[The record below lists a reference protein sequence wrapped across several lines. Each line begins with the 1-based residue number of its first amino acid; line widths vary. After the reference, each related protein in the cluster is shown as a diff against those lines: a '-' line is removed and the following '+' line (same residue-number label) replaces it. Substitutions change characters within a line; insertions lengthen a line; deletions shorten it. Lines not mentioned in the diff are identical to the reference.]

1 MVRGLEELEDAVL
14 ELLLLVGGELVG
26 RVVLLEGLLSADAEH
41 LGHKGNVG
49 FGGGSLHLCGY
60 L

>member
-1 MVRGLEELEDAVL
+1 MVGGLEELEDAVL

-49 FGGGSLHLCGY
+49 FSGGSLHFY
-60 L
+60 D